1 MNCLL
6 HILALVIPIWFGGP
20 DTPPHPAERHDLHHF
35 FDETG
40 YTGTFLLYDL
50 AADSFITVYGA
61 AAGERLIP
69 ASTFKVLNSLVA
81 LETGVIG
88 DEHTVIP
95 WDGTV
100 RERDILNRD
109 HDLESALL
117 YSVVPYYQELARRI
131 GRERMQ
137 HYIDSVGYGNR
148 DISGPID
155 LFWLQGQ
162 LNISPM
168 EQIAFL
174 VRLYRYDLPFSMR
187 TMDIVRRIL
196 PREAGNDFVLRAKTG
211 WAGRD
216 SADVGWWIGWVER
229 RNGTYFFATALRA
242 DHPRKDFPAARLSIT
257 RNILRVLGILP

>member
-1 MNCLL
+1 MSPLL
-6 HILALVIPIWFGGP
+6 HILVLVLPISFGGAGTQP
-20 DTPPHPAERHDLHHF
+20 RLAERTDLGHF
-35 FDETG
+35 FDESG
-40 YTGTFLLYDL
+40 YGGSFLLYDL
-50 AADSFITVYGA
+50 AADSFIAVNSAG
-61 AAGERLIP
+61 AGERLIP
-69 ASTFKVLNSLVA
+69 ASTYKVLNSLIA
-81 LETGVIG
+81 LETGVIA

-100 RERDILNRD
+100 REREILNRD
-109 HDLESALL
+109 HDLESAMLH
-117 YSVVPYYQELARRI
+117 SVVPYYQELARRI

-137 HYIDSVGYGNR
+137 HYIDTVGYGNR

-155 LFWLQGQ
+155 LFWLQGH
-162 LNISPM
+162 LKISPM

-196 PREAGNDFVLRAKTG
+196 PREAGDEFVLRAKTG

-229 RNGTYFFATALRA
+229 RNGTYFFATALRS
-242 DHPRKDFPAARLSIT
+242 DHPREDFPAARLTIT
-257 RNILRVLGILP
+257 RNILRKLGILP